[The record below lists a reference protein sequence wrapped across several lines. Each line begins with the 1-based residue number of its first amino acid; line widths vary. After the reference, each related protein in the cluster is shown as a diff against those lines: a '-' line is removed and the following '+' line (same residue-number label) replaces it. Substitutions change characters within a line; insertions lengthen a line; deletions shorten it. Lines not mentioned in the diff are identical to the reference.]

1 MDEHRV
7 GLQPVLRRVWAMRGQ
22 RPVVR
27 VWPRYEWLYIY
38 AFAQPTTG
46 RSFYLLMP
54 PSPLLLSLL
63 RCTSSAILFSPI
75 HSVRFC
81 SSWTMR
87 PFIPVPRPNTTQSQ
101 PTLFSSLLA

>member
-38 AFAQPTTG
+38 AFAQPTTVV
-46 RSFYLLMP
+46 
-54 PSPLLLSLL
+54 LST
-63 RCTSSAILFSPI
+63 C
-75 HSVRFC
+75 
-81 SSWTMR
+81 
-87 PFIPVPRPNTTQSQ
+87 
-101 PTLFSSLLA
+101 